1 MSHVPIPTEHLEPPP
16 SAPTTNERILREER
30 REARRQRKEQ
40 ERQEAARKA
49 AEKLEKT
56 ARRMYIVGFFALP
69 LVWLVGL
76 LYFHKE
82 HKQAEGSQAIKKCK

>member
-1 MSHVPIPTEHLEPPP
+1 MSDVPIVTEQLEVPPP
-16 SAPTTNERILREER
+16 TPATNERILREER
-30 REARRQRKEQ
+30 REARRQRKER
-40 ERQEAARKA
+40 ERQEAAQKA
-49 AEKLEKT
+49 IENLENK

-82 HKQAEGSQAIKKCK
+82 HKQVEGSEAIKKCK